1 MATLL
6 TRQHAYVDRP
16 TPITGVRTEI
26 RLRAVADAQIEGHLG
41 DQGLDAVVATLH
53 IACRVPIAVVN
64 IVTVDLQTYPA
75 EVGVGAPCTMVVDQL
90 SFCAHVVERG
100 SALRVVDAATDPV
113 FFQNPLVQAGAVGAY
128 AGEPLLDNGFV
139 IGAVSIFDNKAREF
153 TPAELEILR
162 HQALLASTVLALR
175 RSARSDV
182 LTGLPNRGLFLDRL
196 TRALG
201 RLDRQH
207 AMVAVMYLDIDEF
220 KGLNDK
226 FGHDVGDKVLIELT
240 NRLSAVIRST
250 DTLAR
255 FGGDEFVAVCEGLDG
270 PLDARQIGTH
280 MIAAVNNQWIID
292 GQVIPVSISIGV
304 ALAASHEELPA
315 DLLRDADDAMY
326 QAKKRPGSAWVLST
340 SAH

>member
-1 MATLL
+1 LL
-6 TRQHAYVDRP
+6 NRQDAHLDRA
-16 TPITGVRTEI
+16 TPITGVRNET
-26 RLRAVADAQIEGHLG
+26 RLRAVADAKIQGHLD

-75 EVGVGAPCTMVVDQL
+75 EVGVGAPCTMVVDEL

-100 SALRVVDAATDPV
+100 SALRVVDAATHPV
-113 FFQNPLVQAGAVGAY
+113 FFQNPLVAAGAIGAY
-128 AGEPLLDNGFV
+128 AGEPLLDNGYV

-153 TPAELEILR
+153 TAAELEILR

-201 RLDRQH
+201 RLERQRLV
-207 AMVAVMYLDIDEF
+207 VAVMYLDVDEF

-226 FGHDVGDKVLIELT
+226 FGHDVGDKVLIELSA
-240 NRLSAVIRST
+240 RLSAVIRST

-255 FGGDEFVAVCEGLDG
+255 FGGDEFVAVCEVPGGDQ
-270 PLDARQIGTH
+270 AAQIAKH
-280 MIAAVNNQWIID
+280 MMTAVNNQWIID

-304 ALAASHEELPA
+304 ALAGSHEALPA

-340 SAH
+340 SRR

>member
-1 MATLL
+1 MLL
-6 TRQHAYVDRP
+6 DRQHAHLDRT
-16 TPITGVRTEI
+16 TPITGVRTEG
-26 RLRAVADAQIEGHLG
+26 RLRAVADAHLEGHLG

-75 EVGVGAPCTMVVDQL
+75 EVGVGAPCTMVADQL
-90 SFCAHVVERG
+90 SFCAHVVDRG
-100 SALRVVDAATDPV
+100 SALRVVDASAHPV
-113 FFQNPLVQAGAVGAY
+113 FFQNPLVLAGAIGAY
-128 AGEPLLDNGFV
+128 AGEPLLDNGYV

-153 TPAELEILR
+153 TAAELEILR

-201 RLDRQH
+201 RLERQRGV
-207 AMVAVMYLDIDEF
+207 VAVMFLDIDEF

-226 FGHDVGDKVLIELT
+226 FGHDVGDKVLVELSD
-240 NRLSAVIRST
+240 RLSTVIRST

-255 FGGDEFVAVCEGLDG
+255 FGGDEFVALCEDLGGAQDVERI
-270 PLDARQIGTH
+270 AMH
-280 MIAAVNNQWIID
+280 MIAAVDNPWTIE

-304 ALAASHEELPA
+304 ALAGSHLELP
-315 DLLRDADDAMY
+315 DVLLRDADDAMY
-326 QAKKRPGSAWVLST
+326 QAKKRPGSSWVLST
-340 SAH
+340 SGL